1 MKSCRLLP
9 TNPVGSTFAPGRLYS
24 SKSSQ
29 KIAPGAQA
37 PVGKSPAFPSVV
49 VPPSGLLCVPPAP
62 PVVPAEPVVP
72 PVPAAPDVPAEPVM
86 PAVPVVAPAA
96 PAAPVV
102 PAAPVS
108 PACPTAP
115 ATPIEPAVPVECG
128 V

>member
-49 VPPSGLLCVPPAP
+49 VPPSGLLCVLPAP

-72 PVPAAPDVPAEPVM
+72 PVPA
-86 PAVPVVAPAA
+86 APAA

-128 V
+128 VPPELQASSAPKS